1 VSGTTAAAPGARLRP
16 AALLYLGC
24 VLVLAAG
31 GGLLGVRLLESGAAH
46 SHVAGPGGPPGLGI
60 PAATSFGFVEVESV
74 SQIRG
79 LTPKALA
86 GVTHGIHGLVRADQ
100 MQVQL
105 LLALR
110 NTHGRAIAYDP
121 ADFRL
126 RLARGGKAKS
136 KTYPSIS
143 TSVRAGELSARSEL
157 ETTLGFV
164 VPRFSPKGTRL
175 SLEFS
180 NRGRPPIALDL
191 GPVRPGGSLA
201 AVQAALSQEHH
212 H

>member
-1 VSGTTAAAPGARLRP
+1 VARP
-16 AALLYLGC
+16 A
-24 VLVLAAG
+24 
-31 GGLLGVRLLESGAAH
+31 
-46 SHVAGPGGPPGLGI
+46 GPPGLGV
-60 PAATSFGFVEVESV
+60 PAATNFGYVEVESV
-74 SQIRG
+74 EQIRG

-86 GVTHGIHGLVRADQ
+86 GVTHGIHSLVQADQ

-110 NTHGRAIAYDP
+110 NTHGQAIPYDP

-126 RLARGGKAKS
+126 RLARGGTAKS
-136 KTYPSIS
+136 KTYPSVS
-143 TSVRAGELSARSEL
+143 TSVRAGELAARSEL
-157 ETTLGFV
+157 ETTIGFV

-175 SLEFS
+175 SLEFR
-180 NRGRPPIALDL
+180 NPGRPPLALDL